1 MDDKRSRRRLHV
13 ISYLKVQEKVTDE
26 TLGRVVDMSM
36 EGLGLF
42 GQNPLTPDS
51 RIELKMVLPQPIDG
65 RDEINFSAR
74 VAWSQ
79 ASDHPGFYDSGV
91 QLVDVPAAD
100 VSMLEQFIEQNM
112 IEDRWLSLADSS
124 Y

>member
-42 GQNPLTPDS
+42 GQNPLTPDTK
-51 RIELKMVLPQPIDG
+51 IELKMILPHAIEG
-65 RDEINFSAR
+65 RDEINFSGR
-74 VAWSQ
+74 VVWSQ

-91 QLVDVPAAD
+91 QLVDVSEPD
-100 VSMLEQFIEQNM
+100 VVLLEQFIEKNI
-112 IEDRWLSLADSS
+112 IEDRWLSLAES